1 MKLAATKSNNQLTF
15 LVPKTTF
22 QVCYSSLV
30 LEYILLGSVKLYLEY
45 ILPVSVNL
53 LTIKSEQNCNKN

>member
-1 MKLAATKSNNQLTF
+1 MKLAATKSNNQLIF

-30 LEYILLGSVKLYLEY
+30 LEY